1 MNENTE
7 ELKDDYIPLRDGKV
21 SSLLTKFAVPS
32 IVAMLVGSI
41 YNIVDQYF
49 IGQCVGVSGNAATNI
64 AFPLA
69 MCCTAIALLAG
80 IGGASNFN
88 LSMGRGHKDIA
99 GYYIGNAIIML
110 AVLGTIL
117 GVGTKI
123 YLDRILYAFGSPE
136 DVLPYARTYVG
147 ITSIGFPYLILTI
160 GGGHLIRADGSPRTA
175 MACNLSGAVIN
186 TVLDY
191 IFVMK
196 LGFGMAGA
204 AWATV
209 IGQIVSTVIVI
220 IYIMHFKTV
229 KLEAKHFK
237 PNFGYMARISS
248 IGAASFVNQ
257 LAMMLVQVVMNNSL
271 KYYGALSKYGAGDP
285 IAASGIIIKT
295 FQLFFAVV
303 IGLSQGSQPIISYNY
318 GAGNY
323 RRVKETY
330 LRSIAVGAA
339 VTIFAEILFQTIP
352 GRLLGI
358 FGEGS
363 PGYFE
368 FGIRYFRIYLMLMFI
383 NFLQPISSTFF
394 TSIGKPVKGI
404 FLSLTRQI
412 IYLLPALVILPRFF
426 GIDGI
431 LYCGPVADAL
441 SFITVI
447 IMLVIEFKNM
457 K

>member
-32 IVAMLVGSI
+32 IVAMLDGSI

-160 GGGHLIRADGSPRTA
+160 GGGHLIRADGSPRIA
-175 MACNLSGAVIN
+175 MACNMSGAVIN

-209 IGQIVSTVIVI
+209 TVN
-220 IYIMHFKTV
+220 T
-229 KLEAKHFK
+229 
-237 PNFGYMARISS
+237 NT
-248 IGAASFVNQ
+248 
-257 LAMMLVQVVMNNSL
+257 LAVATLTDV
-271 KYYGALSKYGAGDP
+271 AC
-285 IAASGIIIKT
+285 I
-295 FQLFFAVV
+295 
-303 IGLSQGSQPIISYNY
+303 
-318 GAGNY
+318 
-323 RRVKETY
+323 
-330 LRSIAVGAA
+330 
-339 VTIFAEILFQTIP
+339 IFAE
-352 GRLLGI
+352 
-358 FGEGS
+358 GS
-363 PGYFE
+363 A
-368 FGIRYFRIYLMLMFI
+368 
-383 NFLQPISSTFF
+383 
-394 TSIGKPVKGI
+394 VD
-404 FLSLTRQI
+404 
-412 IYLLPALVILPRFF
+412 PAL
-426 GIDGI
+426 IDKAI
-431 LYCGPVADAL
+431 EEEIPLFSTDL
-441 SFITVI
+441 SEFEAA
-447 IMLVIEFKNM
+447 MLAYEA
-457 K
+457 